1 MAKQSNESR
10 YQLQTVVDERG
21 FVIPIYV
28 TTETPSSDEL
38 SENLSTFGER
48 ELSKVLTPRYVT
60 GLALDHDCVFDV
72 DYSEAGFLIEYVE
85 GFQFCAS
92 LEKANAF
99 RDRHFREGSQIDQA
113 AVLKRCLCQAA
124 IVTCIFADTSDLRYQ
139 IIDGLG
145 MHYSGRVGSYYCPDF
160 DRLDFNSKEFSADR
174 INTHSIKIPV
184 FGEKSHEN
192 EILDFLKLNKLTY
205 DQFSSQFAQ
214 FDSVDRPGL

>member
-1 MAKQSNESR
+1 MTKHSNKSH
-10 YQLQTVVDERG
+10 YQLETVVDERG

-28 TTETPSSDEL
+28 TTETPSSAEL

-60 GLALDHDCVFDV
+60 NLALDSDCVFDV

-85 GFQFCAS
+85 GFEFCAS
-92 LEKANAF
+92 LEKVNAF
-99 RDRHFREGSQIDQA
+99 CAAHFIEGPQINQA
-113 AVLKRCLCQAA
+113 GLLKRCLSQAA
-124 IVTCIFADTSDLRYQ
+124 IVTCIFAETSDLRYQ

-160 DRLDFNSKEFSADR
+160 DRLDFNSREFSTDR
-174 INTHSIKIPV
+174 INTHSIKIPIL
-184 FGEKSHEN
+184 GEKSHEN
-192 EILDFLKLNKLTY
+192 EILDFLKLNKFTY

-214 FDSVDRPGL
+214 FDFVDA